1 MEFAEQPHPRALFS
15 DQGKVRSPIRTPR
28 AGDTLPLKN
37 ALRPFPQGLKP
48 IENQAL
54 HVGANAPT
62 PQKASFF
69 SNLPGVPP
77 YLSNSSRATF
87 AVPVSVGRRRTG
99 SSAEEKN
106 AQTSFPSMTRSEL
119 VSGGTKREA
128 PSIL

>member
-15 DQGKVRSPIRTPR
+15 DQGKVRSPTRTPR
-28 AGDTLPLKN
+28 AWDTLPLKN

-54 HVGANAPT
+54 NVGANAPA

-69 SNLPGVPP
+69 SNVLGVPP

-87 AVPVSVGRRRTG
+87 ALPVSVGRRRTG
-99 SSAEEKN
+99 
-106 AQTSFPSMTRSEL
+106 PRRR
-119 VSGGTKREA
+119 KRMPRRA
-128 PSIL
+128 YL